1 MRNASVYVCQSC
13 GAQTRQ
19 FFGRCA
25 SCGNWNSLIEQVT
38 RSADGR
44 RSRSAI
50 DPLAEPVAIRSTT
63 MALLGDQPLQRL
75 ASGYEEFDR
84 VL

>member
-25 SCGNWNSLIEQVT
+25 SCGNWNPLIEQVT

-50 DPLAEPVAIRSTT
+50 DPLAE
-63 MALLGDQPLQRL
+63 
-75 ASGYEEFDR
+75 
-84 VL
+84 